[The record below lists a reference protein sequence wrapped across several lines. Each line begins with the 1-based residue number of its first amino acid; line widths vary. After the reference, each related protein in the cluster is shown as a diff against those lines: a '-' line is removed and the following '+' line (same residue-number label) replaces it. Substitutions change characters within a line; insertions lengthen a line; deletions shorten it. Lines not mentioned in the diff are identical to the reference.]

1 MQQFL
6 LALLL
11 VLGGLSYYLWNENG
25 VLKENNAKLEV
36 AIQTQEEAI
45 ATLQSDFALQSTQLN
60 EMTVKSQQAQRELNR
75 YSEFI
80 RNYELSAKIMGD
92 PVEMQRK
99 INNGTKHIMEDIE
112 ELSNIVDDLDDGLQL
127 QPTPIED
134 IRGECKTN
142 RENNSSTYHA
152 SGDRFKRSSMVNYYT
167 RKL

>member
-45 ATLQSDFALQSTQLN
+45 ATLQNDFALQSTQLN

-112 ELSNIVDDLDDGLQL
+112 KLSTIVDDLDDGLQL
-127 QPTPIED
+127 QPPTNED
-134 IRGECKTN
+134 IRG
-142 RENNSSTYHA
+142 
-152 SGDRFKRSSMVNYYT
+152 
-167 RKL
+167 

>member
-60 EMTVKSQQAQRELNR
+60 EMTVKSQAAQRELNR
-75 YSEFI
+75 YNEFI
-80 RNYELSAKIMGD
+80 RNYELSDKIMND

-99 INNGTKHIMEDIE
+99 INNGTKHIMEDFE
-112 ELSNIVDDLDDGLQL
+112 GLSVVVDDLDDCLQL
-127 QPTPIED
+127 QS
-134 IRGECKTN
+134 
-142 RENNSSTYHA
+142 NS
-152 SGDRFKRSSMVNYYT
+152 D
-167 RKL
+167 